1 MLEPIK
7 TTPIENCI
15 HLMLGVVSPLQKVLD
30 KPGFTH
36 EFCNRQ
42 ALAILRNDGLE
53 KYADLLAPFEAELNQ
68 GVYWADKDWK
78 NVNHYFEPHTR
89 KGLWNFNNA
98 IDTFEMYYQYSLQ
111 YLRQYDVKKSIF
123 YLGAATHLLQDLCVP
138 HHARAKLLY
147 GHKAYEQ
154 WAQAHCK
161 DYETATGGLYNEISS
176 PKDLAI
182 KNAETAADF
191 FDWVR
196 YEGDTIFYG
205 KVTSNLLTLAQR
217 STAGLFLS
225 YAQEMAQTVSLK
237 QSCRWLSVKRR
248 FMPELLTLNSAA
260 GKPLTTP
267 SIR

>member
-1 MLEPIK
+1 MIGSIK
-7 TTPIENCI
+7 TTPMESCI
-15 HLMLGVVSPLQKVLD
+15 HIMLAAASPLQQVLD

-53 KYADLLAPFEAELNQ
+53 KYSDILASFEEELNL

-98 IDTFEMYYQYSLQ
+98 IDTFEMHYQYSMQ
-111 YLRQYDVKKSIF
+111 YLRQHDVKKSIF
-123 YLGAATHLLQDLCVP
+123 YLGAAAHLLQDLCVP

-154 WAQAHCK
+154 WAQARCM
-161 DYETATGGLYNEISS
+161 DYKTATGGLYNEISS
-176 PKDLAI
+176 PKNLVI
-182 KNAETAADF
+182 KNAEAAADF

-196 YEGDTIFYG
+196 YEGDAIFYG
-205 KVTSNLLTLAQR
+205 KVTSNLLPLAQR

-225 YAQEMAQTVSLK
+225 FAQELSRVVSIR
-237 QSCRWLSVKRR
+237 QSFDCLSVRSR
-248 FMPELLTLNSAA
+248 LAPELLTLNSAV
-260 GKPLTTP
+260 GKTLTAS